1 MSSKKS
7 FRDKYVYDDDEE
19 VVNKKKGPSDR
30 RRPIRNWTKVV
41 EDNLDN
47 LDNIENLEDIY
58 ED

>member
-1 MSSKKS
+1 VSSKKS

-41 EDNLDN
+41 ENN
-47 LDNIENLEDIY
+47 LDNIEILEDIY
-58 ED
+58 DE

>member
-7 FRDKYVYDDDEE
+7 FRNKYVFDDDEE
-19 VVNKKKGPSDR
+19 VINKKKAPAQR

-41 EDNLDN
+41 EDNID
-47 LDNIENLEDIY
+47 DIETLEDIY